1 MEKQL
6 TKTNPPTRTMTNTLT
21 EIERRL
27 KHDKQMS
34 DDEVEMVMAVI
45 EEELTGDTDREAI
58 DYRIVGDGRLSKNP
72 HK

>member
-1 MEKQL
+1 
-6 TKTNPPTRTMTNTLT
+6 MTNTLT